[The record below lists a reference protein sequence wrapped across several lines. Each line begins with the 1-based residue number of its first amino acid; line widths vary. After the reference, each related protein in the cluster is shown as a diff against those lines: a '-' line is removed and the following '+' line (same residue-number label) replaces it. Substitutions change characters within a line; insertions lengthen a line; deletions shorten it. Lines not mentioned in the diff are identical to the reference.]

1 MDEAEEGA
9 RLESGLARE
18 LIRCEAV
25 KENLHHKK
33 KEINL
38 VSNLILS
45 FTLLEGLAQGTM
57 LYGEPGSPSI
67 SLVIMAVSCS
77 Q

>member
-33 KEINL
+33 RKSTSL
-38 VSNLILS
+38 DGKQPDS
-45 FTLLEGLAQGTM
+45 FFHPTG
-57 LYGEPGSPSI
+57 
-67 SLVIMAVSCS
+67 
-77 Q
+77 